1 VPVARRRNDEAINII
16 ASKQITVV
24 KNSFVPQRIRA
35 MFLRFLNDSDC
46 PVTIL
51 LVDVTNGDNSDS
63 GQLQCLPEQ
72 ESSTPTDT
80 DESATEFLRL
90 SVPAR
95 RQNPK
100 GNGSRRTSQKLPSPH
115 SLRHRSSPL

>member
-16 ASKQITVV
+16 ASKQIAVV

-63 GQLQCLPEQ
+63 GKK
-72 ESSTPTDT
+72 
-80 DESATEFLRL
+80 A
-90 SVPAR
+90 
-95 RQNPK
+95 
-100 GNGSRRTSQKLPSPH
+100 NG
-115 SLRHRSSPL
+115 